1 MAANL
6 NEILIAQLRDS
17 YGRIIYTH
25 KTHEKM
31 ADIYHCADRW
41 LRNLQLFLSVLV
53 TSGIIATVGT
63 ELSGNDTM
71 WLKITSAIVSF
82 LLVLLTTY
90 MRNSNFAQLIQ
101 KHKDVAADIWLVR
114 ERYFCLLSDY
124 EGGLATEQE
133 VLKRREKQNDELSV
147 IYKNA
152 PRTTNMAYKAARKA
166 LKLNEEMT
174 FSDEEIDAFLP
185 KEMRKGIINDR

>member
-1 MAANL
+1 MAANS
-6 NEILIAQLRDS
+6 NEILITQLRES

-31 ADIYHCADRW
+31 ADVYHCAERW
-41 LRNLQLFLSVLV
+41 LRNSQLFLSVIV

-63 ELSGNDTM
+63 ELSGKDAM
-71 WLKITSAIVSF
+71 WLKLTSAAVSF

-90 MRNSNFAQLIQ
+90 MRNSNLAQLVQ
-101 KHKDVAADIWLVR
+101 KHKEVAADIWLLR

-133 VLKRREKQNDELSV
+133 VLRRREKLNDELSI

-152 PRTTNMAYKAARKA
+152 PRTTSVAYETARKA

-174 FSDEEIDAFLP
+174 FSDAEIDAFLP
-185 KEMRKGIINDR
+185 MGMRKGVK

>member
-1 MAANL
+1 MAASS
-6 NEILIAQLRDS
+6 NEILMAQLRES
-17 YGRIIYTH
+17 YGRIVYTH

-41 LRNLQLFLSVLV
+41 LRNSQLLLSVLV

-63 ELSGNDTM
+63 ELSGNDTA
-71 WLKITSAIVSF
+71 WLKITSALVSF

-90 MRNSNFAQLIQ
+90 MRNSNLSQLVQ
-101 KHKDVAADIWLVR
+101 KHKEVAADIWLLR

-124 EGGLATEQE
+124 KGGIATEQE
-133 VLKRREKQNDELSV
+133 VLKRRERLNDELSI

-152 PRTTNMAYKAARKA
+152 PRTTNMAYEAARKA

-174 FSDEEIDAFLP
+174 FLDEEIDAFLP
-185 KEMRKGIINDR
+185 KEMRKCIINDR